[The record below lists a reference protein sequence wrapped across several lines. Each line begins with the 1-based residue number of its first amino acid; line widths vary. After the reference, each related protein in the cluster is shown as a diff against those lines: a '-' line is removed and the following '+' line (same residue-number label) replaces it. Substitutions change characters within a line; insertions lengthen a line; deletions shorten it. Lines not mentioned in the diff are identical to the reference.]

1 VDFNE
6 EVARASPYFV
16 SYLSPSL
23 SLSLCFSF
31 GRKHD
36 DDYVTKEIKKRE
48 RTHKPDEEIIKER
61 GQVKNTPY
69 AISQMR
75 KNFRSFFHIKKTRV
89 KKAKDTMYI

>member
-1 VDFNE
+1 MDFNE

-48 RTHKPDEEIIKER
+48 RTHNPDEKIINFKER
-61 GQVKNTPY
+61 ERAGDKICDFD
-69 AISQMR
+69 ISFCVR
-75 KNFRSFFHIKKTRV
+75 KNFRSFFS
-89 KKAKDTMYI
+89 Y